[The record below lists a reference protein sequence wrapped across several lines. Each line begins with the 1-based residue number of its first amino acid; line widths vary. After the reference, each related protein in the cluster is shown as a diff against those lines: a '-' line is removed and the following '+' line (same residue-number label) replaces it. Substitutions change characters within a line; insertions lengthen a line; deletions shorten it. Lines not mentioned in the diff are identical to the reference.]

1 MSRLL
6 ESEASSGSSGTDS
19 DNSKVL
25 DSHTP
30 DNSVSRGQNNEIPSL
45 ALRNRLE
52 LYSRRLSQLGLE
64 ETPQIPLETDNTSL
78 SQAEKE
84 KIKNEEGPD
93 VNSFKVKI
101 KFQPIGSVPQIKP
114 PVCKIS
120 ATQSFSSIISFLR
133 KRLRME
139 NVYCYVN
146 SSFAPTPQQ
155 NVGDLWTQFKVND
168 ELIISY
174 CGAVA
179 FG

>member
-64 ETPQIPLETDNTSL
+64 ETPQIPLETDNLSL
-78 SQAEKE
+78 
-84 KIKNEEGPD
+84 IH
-93 VNSFKVKI
+93 I
-101 KFQPIGSVPQIKP
+101 
-114 PVCKIS
+114 
-120 ATQSFSSIISFLR
+120 
-133 KRLRME
+133 
-139 NVYCYVN
+139 
-146 SSFAPTPQQ
+146 
-155 NVGDLWTQFKVND
+155 
-168 ELIISY
+168 
-174 CGAVA
+174 
-179 FG
+179 

>member
-1 MSRLL
+1 MCEIYKDDRCIV
-6 ESEASSGSSGTDS
+6 G
-19 DNSKVL
+19 
-25 DSHTP
+25 
-30 DNSVSRGQNNEIPSL
+30 GQEQEDVYK
-45 ALRNRLE
+45 RQE

-120 ATQSFSSIISFLR
+120 ATQSLS
-133 KRLRME
+133 
-139 NVYCYVN
+139 
-146 SSFAPTPQQ
+146 
-155 NVGDLWTQFKVND
+155 
-168 ELIISY
+168 LIHI
-174 CGAVA
+174 
-179 FG
+179 